1 MYCLCVILLVS
12 PSVEAGHSDGTA
24 ISKSWKMQ
32 TVSLPVEGTC
42 VPVVITG
49 IYSPVRF
56 WVQLLPSKT
65 NPAGVYVCAC
75 AYVRCMHAS
84 IPVLI
89 KYV

>member
-1 MYCLCVILLVS
+1 VCDIACL
-12 PSVEAGHSDGTA
+12 EAGHSDGSA

-32 TVSLPVEGTC
+32 TVSLPAENTC

-65 NPAGVYVCAC
+65 NPAGVCAC
-75 AYVRCMHAS
+75 VHVCVHVCGTCTQLYSLNTCV
-84 IPVLI
+84 
-89 KYV
+89 